1 MKIVHVDHSPVFGG
15 AERSVLELAAAQ
27 IRRGDEVIVAVGR
40 AGKFSE
46 ALTAAGIPWLDLGL
60 PESFVAMPA
69 TSRLHAVLALI
80 PAYVVAAW
88 RMRRGI
94 LRRRPDVVHVHT
106 RKAHLV
112 SSVAFFA
119 SSVPLVWHLRD
130 DVAPRALAR
139 LIFRVGF
146 RRVDH
151 AVALTNWL
159 ADSYRAARLTPRS
172 RRIGIVPS
180 GVDGGA
186 LGRLPTPWLDGTRGP
201 VVGYVGQIAAWKGV
215 DTVVDAV
222 DMLDAP
228 VDRSLTI
235 AGDVWFPV
243 AERGYDEALDA
254 RIARS
259 PNRARISRLH
269 GATPAEAFAAVDVL
283 VHASR
288 RPEPFGRVL
297 VEALAAR
304 RPVVAL
310 PRGAAP
316 EILGEGAGVLAQ
328 TPDAAG
334 LARGIASV
342 LADREAAARLAA
354 EGAARAAQF
363 APDVVAER
371 MAREYEVIR

>member
-1 MKIVHVDHSPVFGG
+1 M
-15 AERSVLELAAAQ
+15 
-27 IRRGDEVIVAVGR
+27 RRGDEVIVAVGR

-46 ALTAAGIPWLDLGL
+46 ALTAAGIPWRDLGL
-60 PESFVAMPA
+60 PRSFVQMAA
-69 TSRLHAVLALI
+69 TSRLRAVVALI

-88 RMRRGI
+88 RMRRGTVET
-94 LRRRPDVVHVHT
+94 RPDVVHVHT

-112 SSVAFFA
+112 SSIAFVG

-130 DVAPRALAR
+130 DVPPRATAR
-139 LIFRVGF
+139 FVFRLGM

-151 AVALTNWL
+151 AVALTKWV
-159 ADSYRAARLTPRS
+159 ADSYRAARLVPRS

-180 GVDGGA
+180 GVDGGS
-186 LGRLPTPWLDGTRGP
+186 LGRLPTPWLDGKRGP

-215 DTVVDAV
+215 DIVVDAF
-222 DMLDAP
+222 DLLDAP
-228 VDRSLTI
+228 DDRSLTI
-235 AGDVWFPV
+235 AGDVWFPL

-259 PNRARISRLH
+259 PNRQRITRLH
-269 GATPAEAFAAVDVL
+269 GATPSEAFAAVDIL

-310 PRGAAP
+310 PHGAAS
-316 EILGEGAGVLAQ
+316 EILANGAGVLAR
-328 TPDAAG
+328 TPDATG
-334 LARGIASV
+334 LAEGIASV
-342 LADREAAARLAA
+342 LADRATAAGLAAA
-354 EGAARAAQF
+354 GIARAAQF
-363 APDVVAER
+363 APDAVAER
-371 MAREYEVIR
+371 MAREYEVIQ